1 MKTAVSFIQS
11 VVSMAVLSL
20 AFLLFST
27 DGNAQTP
34 KKLALTPPMGWN
46 SWNRFAGNINETLIR
61 RITDSMVSTGM
72 KDAGYEYIILD
83 DVWMASS
90 RDASGKLA
98 ADSARF
104 PGGIKALA
112 DYVHSKGL
120 KIGIYEDRGSATCAG
135 YPGSYGHE
143 KIDANTFASWG
154 IDYLKYDNCNA
165 IGDLQTDY
173 TNMRNALDSC
183 GRAIVFSLCS
193 WSFPGTWALSVGNL
207 WRTTGDIAD
216 NWLSVMNIL
225 NTNATLAQ
233 YAGPG
238 HWNDPDMLEVG
249 NGGMTTT
256 EYRVHFS
263 MWAIMAAPLIAG
275 NDVRSMTPAIKS
287 ILMNNEVIAVDQD
300 SLGMQGTRVRLSG
313 DQEVWKKNLK
323 DGTRAVAL
331 LNRGSS
337 PALISV
343 SWKELGLTGDTAQVR
358 DLWDHVSKGVFY
370 KSYQAAVPA
379 HGVAMLKIKMTS
391 VDATYLSDMAWISA
405 ATDSG
410 SVRADKSSGG
420 NPITLSDT
428 TYTKGIGTHATSRIL
443 INLSKHYN
451 RFTSSIG
458 VDDESGTSG
467 SVVFCVYADGT
478 KKYNSGVMT
487 GSSATEHIDIDIT
500 GTDTLTLETTDAGD
514 GSASDHAD
522 WAEAQVIRNN
532 IADTV
537 APSVPINLSAVAI
550 PPFQKV
556 RLKWTRSTDNVG
568 VLGYLVYT
576 GAAKTATTPDT
587 SYVFDNMRWNTHYVF
602 AVRAEDAVGNIS
614 ALSDTSGIT
623 TGGAPITAYLSDMN
637 WVSASTGWK
646 TVQKDKSIDGNPLQ
660 LNGVT
665 YAKGI
670 GTHAN
675 SDILYDLGKTF
686 DRFTSDVGVD
696 DEKNAYST
704 IIFTVYLDGVKVF
717 DSGIMNSAS
726 ATQQVNIQTTGVA
739 MLRLTVTDAGD
750 GNNSDHADWAGAM
763 VSRDTASSAVSATP
777 DAVPASFRLD
787 DNYPNP
793 FNPTTNISF
802 ALSKKSYVSLGIYD
816 VMGREVSVVFSG
828 MLPAGFYTRQWNA
841 DNFASGVYFYRLQ
854 ADSFTQIKKLV
865 LLK

>member
-1 MKTAVSFIQS
+1 MKTTVSFIQS

-20 AFLLFST
+20 SFLLFSI
-27 DGNAQTP
+27 DCNAQTP

-90 RDASGKLA
+90 RDASGSLT

-135 YPGSYGHE
+135 YPGSYGNE
-143 KIDANTFASWG
+143 KTDANTFASWG

-193 WSFPGTWALSVGNL
+193 WSFPGTWALSVGDL

-216 NWLSVMNIL
+216 NWLSVMNII

-275 NDVRSMTPAIKS
+275 NDIRSMTPEIKS

-300 SLGMQGTRVRLSG
+300 SLGIQGTRVRLSG
-313 DQEVWKKNLK
+313 DQEVWKKILK

-331 LNRGSS
+331 LNRSSS

-391 VDATYLSDMAWISA
+391 VDATYLSDMTWISA

-410 SVRADKSSGG
+410 SVRADRSSGG
-420 NPITLSDT
+420 NPITLNDT

-478 KKYNSGVMT
+478 KKYDSGVMT

-514 GSASDHAD
+514 GTASDHAD
-522 WAEAQVIRNN
+522 WAGAQVIRNN

-537 APSVPINLSAVAI
+537 APSVPINLSAVAM

-587 SYVFDNMRWNTHYVF
+587 SYVFDNMRWNTHYTF
-602 AVRAEDAVGNIS
+602 AVKAEDAVGNIS
-614 ALSDTSGIT
+614 ALSDTSGVTI
-623 TGGAPITAYLSDMN
+623 GGAPITAYLSDMN
-637 WVSASTGWK
+637 WISASTGWK

-660 LNGVT
+660 LNGLT
-665 YAKGI
+665 YTKGI

-675 SDILYDLGKTF
+675 SNILYDLGKAF

-696 DEKNAYST
+696 DEKSAFST

-726 ATQQVNIQTTGVA
+726 ATQQVNLQTTGVA
-739 MLRLTVTDAGD
+739 TLRLTVTDAGD

-763 VSRDTASSAVSATP
+763 VSRDTTSTAVSATA
-777 DAVPASFRLD
+777 DALPASFRLD

-802 ALSKKSYVSLGIYD
+802 ALSKNSYVSLRIYD

-854 ADSFTQIKKLV
+854 AESFTQIKKLV
-865 LLK
+865 LLR